1 MQRQVMAPQTP
12 LILLTRPADASA
24 RFAVRLAGLCP
35 KPEVMISPLQE
46 VRFLDWVRPRT
57 RADAMIFTSQNAVA
71 AAQRAGITGLAYCVG
86 NQTTQAAAQAGF
98 DAVSAEGEAN
108 ALVTRIMAEGPK
120 VLWHLHGVSTRGDV
134 AGRLRAAGFE
144 VDEAVVYET
153 ADLPLL
159 PAAQAALDGTRPVIV
174 PLFSPKSA
182 QRAAAAMG
190 GARAPLVV
198 LSLSS
203 AVDRA
208 AAAIPAV
215 RRLVARRPDADG
227 MMEIMIQALN
237 QGALS

>member
-1 MQRQVMAPQTP
+1 
-12 LILLTRPADASA
+12 
-24 RFAVRLAGLCP
+24 
-35 KPEVMISPLQE
+35 
-46 VRFLDWVRPRT
+46 
-57 RADAMIFTSQNAVA
+57 
-71 AAQRAGITGLAYCVG
+71 
-86 NQTTQAAAQAGF
+86 
-98 DAVSAEGEAN
+98 
-108 ALVTRIMAEGPK
+108 
-120 VLWHLHGVSTRGDV
+120 
-134 AGRLRAAGFE
+134 LRAAGFE

-159 PAAQAALDGTRPVIV
+159 PAAQAALDGTQPVIV

-227 MMEIMIQALN
+227 MMEIMIRALN